1 MTIDQIL
8 QKALYEHKNGDLK
21 KAEELYRAILKIQPL
36 HSNANHNLGVIALT
50 MSNIDFAIS
59 FFKNAVETDP
69 NIEHFWVSYIN
80 TLIKK
85 NYLKEAELNSRKAI
99 KLNPNFIIIHNIFA
113 NMLLKV
119 ERSVEAVK
127 IFGQVVKIN
136 INSAEAH
143 NNLGVALQALRRENE
158 AEASF
163 VHAIKLNPKFADAH
177 YNLGLVLKKRGKI
190 DEAEESYHRAKK
202 INPDINYLLGSLL
215 HSKMNNCEWEDL
227 SNNIH
232 ELKAKIDSNMK
243 VSTPFPLHSM
253 IDDPYI
259 HRKVSEI
266 YSYDR
271 FSRSNFFPKIS
282 YYRGHKKI
290 KIGYFS
296 PNFNNH
302 PVSFLTAKLYEI
314 HDREKFEIHAFSF
327 SIDTNDEFN
336 IRVKNAVDHFHD
348 VSTLSDQKIIKLAR
362 SLEIDIAIDL
372 AGHTD
377 GSRTNIFSMSAA
389 PIQINYIGFLGT
401 MGSNYYDYVIADKVI
416 IPEKNKKYY
425 TENIIYL
432 PNYQVNDS
440 QDCSED
446 MIFNKHDFGI
456 SDETFVFCCFNQ
468 SYKFN
473 PDMFDRW
480 AKILKQVEDSV
491 LMLYSE
497 NKNVIKNLKIEISN
511 RGINPNRLIFLEKLI
526 RSQYLARYKITD
538 LFLDTHPYNAGATA
552 SDALRMGVPVLT
564 YQGKSYPSRMGSSL
578 LNTLCLPELIATSEK
593 DYVTIAV
600 EFGKDSK
607 KFDIIKKKLTNNL
620 KTTQLF
626 NTSLFSK
633 NLEKAYQIIY
643 KRSQDGLDLKDI
655 EIKSQSVIIST

>member
-8 QKALYEHKNGDLK
+8 QKALYAHKNGDLK
-21 KAEELYRAILKIQPL
+21 KADELYRAILKIQPL

-50 MSNIDFAIS
+50 MNNIDFAIS

-85 NYLKEAELNSRKAI
+85 NHLEEAELNSRKAI

-136 INSAEAH
+136 INSAESH

-163 VHAIKLNPKFADAH
+163 GRAIQLNPKFADAH
-177 YNLGLVLKKRGKI
+177 YNLGLVLKKKGKI
-190 DEAEESYHRAKK
+190 DEAGESYDRAKK
-202 INPDINYLLGSLL
+202 INPDINYLLGTAL
-215 HSKMNNCEWEDL
+215 HSKMYNCEWEDL
-227 SNNIH
+227 SDNIH
-232 ELKAKIDSNMK
+232 ELKTKIDSNMK

-336 IRVKNAVDHFHD
+336 IRVKNAVDHYHD
-348 VSTLSDQKIIKLAR
+348 VSTLSDQEIIKLAR

-377 GSRTNIFSMSAA
+377 GGRTNIFSMSAA
-389 PIQINYIGFLGT
+389 PIQIGYIGFLGT
-401 MGSNYYDYVIADKVI
+401 MGSNYYDYVVADKII

-440 QDCSED
+440 QDYSED

-456 SDETFVFCCFNQ
+456 PDETFVFCCFNQ

-473 PDMFDRW
+473 PNIFDRW

-526 RSQYLARYKITD
+526 RSKYLARYKITD

-578 LNTLCLPELIATSEK
+578 LSTLNLPELIATSEK
-593 DYVTIAV
+593 DYEIIAI
-600 EFGKDSK
+600 ELGKDSK
-607 KFDIIKKKLTNNL
+607 KFDIIKEKLTNNL

-626 NTSLFSK
+626 NTYLFSK

-643 KRSQDGLDLKDI
+643 KRSQDGLDSEDI
-655 EIKSQSVIIST
+655 EIKS

>member
-1 MTIDQIL
+1 MTIEQIL

-36 HSNANHNLGVIALT
+36 HSNANHNLGIIALT
-50 MSNIDFAIS
+50 MSNIDSAIS

-80 TLIKK
+80 TLIKR
-85 NYLKEAELNSRKAI
+85 NYLEEAELNSKKAI
-99 KLNPNFIIIHNIFA
+99 KLNPNFIIIHNIFG
-113 NMLLKV
+113 NMLLKN

-143 NNLGVALQALRRENE
+143 NNLGVALNALRRENE

-163 VHAIKLNPKFADAH
+163 IQAIRLNPKLADAH
-177 YNLGLVLKKRGKI
+177 YNLGLVLKKKGKI
-190 DEAEESYHRAKK
+190 NKVGESFNHAKK
-202 INPDINYLLGSLL
+202 INPDINYLLGAAL

-227 SNNIH
+227 SDNIH
-232 ELKAKIDSNMK
+232 ELKTKISSNMK

-259 HRKVSEI
+259 HMKVSEI

-348 VSTLSDQKIIKLAR
+348 VSTLSDQEIIKLSR

-377 GSRTNIFSMSAA
+377 GGRTNIFSMSAA
-389 PIQINYIGFLGT
+389 PIQIGYIGFPGT
-401 MGSNYYDYVIADKVI
+401 MGSNYYDYVLADKVI

-432 PNYQVNDS
+432 PNFQVNDS
-440 QDCSED
+440 QDYSED

-473 PDMFDRW
+473 PNSFDRW

-538 LFLDTHPYNAGATA
+538 LFLDTHPYNAGSTA

-578 LNTLCLPELIATSEK
+578 LNTLYLPELIATSEK
-593 DYVTIAV
+593 GYETIAV
-600 EFGKDSK
+600 ELGKDSK

-655 EIKSQSVIIST
+655 EIKSQSVIISK

>member
-8 QKALYEHKNGDLK
+8 QKALYAHKNGDLK

-50 MSNIDFAIS
+50 MNNIDFAIS

-85 NYLKEAELNSRKAI
+85 NHLEEAELNSRKAI

-136 INSAEAH
+136 INSAESH

-163 VHAIKLNPKFADAH
+163 GRAIQLNPKFADAH
-177 YNLGLVLKKRGKI
+177 YNLGLVLKKKGKI
-190 DEAEESYHRAKK
+190 DEAGESYDRAKK
-202 INPDINYLLGSLL
+202 INPDINYLLGTAL
-215 HSKMNNCEWEDL
+215 HSKMNNCEWKDL
-227 SNNIH
+227 SENIH
-232 ELKAKIDSNMK
+232 ELKTKIDNNMK
-243 VSTPFPLHSM
+243 VSTPFPVHSM

-266 YSYDR
+266 YSYHR

-282 YYRGHKKI
+282 YYHGHKKI

-336 IRVKNAVDHFHD
+336 IRVKNAVDHYHD
-348 VSTLSDQKIIKLAR
+348 VSTLSDQEIIKLAR

-377 GSRTNIFSMSAA
+377 GGRTNIFSMSAA
-389 PIQINYIGFLGT
+389 PIQIGYIGFLGT
-401 MGSNYYDYVIADKVI
+401 MGSNYYDYVVADKII

-456 SDETFVFCCFNQ
+456 PKETFVFCCFNQ

-473 PDMFDRW
+473 PNIFDRW

-526 RSQYLARYKITD
+526 RSKYLARYKITD

-578 LNTLCLPELIATSEK
+578 LNTLNLPELIATSEK
-593 DYVTIAV
+593 DYETIAV
-600 EFGKDSK
+600 ELGKDSK
-607 KFDIIKKKLTNNL
+607 KFDIIKEKLTNNL

-626 NTSLFSK
+626 NTYLFSK

-643 KRSQDGLDLKDI
+643 KRSQDGLDSEDI
-655 EIKSQSVIIST
+655 EIKS

>member
-1 MTIDQIL
+1 M
-8 QKALYEHKNGDLK
+8 Y
-21 KAEELYRAILKIQPL
+21 
-36 HSNANHNLGVIALT
+36 
-50 MSNIDFAIS
+50 
-59 FFKNAVETDP
+59 
-69 NIEHFWVSYIN
+69 
-80 TLIKK
+80 
-85 NYLKEAELNSRKAI
+85 
-99 KLNPNFIIIHNIFA
+99 
-113 NMLLKV
+113 
-119 ERSVEAVK
+119 
-127 IFGQVVKIN
+127 
-136 INSAEAH
+136 
-143 NNLGVALQALRRENE
+143 
-158 AEASF
+158 
-163 VHAIKLNPKFADAH
+163 
-177 YNLGLVLKKRGKI
+177 
-190 DEAEESYHRAKK
+190 
-202 INPDINYLLGSLL
+202 
-215 HSKMNNCEWEDL
+215 NCEWEDL
-227 SNNIH
+227 SDNIH
-232 ELKAKIDSNMK
+232 ELKTKIDSNMK

-336 IRVKNAVDHFHD
+336 IRVKNAVDHYHD
-348 VSTLSDQKIIKLAR
+348 VSTLSDQEIIKLAR

-377 GSRTNIFSMSAA
+377 GGRTNIFSMSAA
-389 PIQINYIGFLGT
+389 PIQIGYIGFLGT
-401 MGSNYYDYVIADKVI
+401 MGSNYYDYVVADKVI

-456 SDETFVFCCFNQ
+456 PDETFVFCCFNQ
-468 SYKFN
+468 LTDLILIFLI
-473 PDMFDRW
+473 DGIT
-480 AKILKQVEDSV
+480 ILKSIEDSV

-526 RSQYLARYKITD
+526 RSKYLARYKITD

-578 LNTLCLPELIATSEK
+578 LSTLNLPELIATSEK
-593 DYVTIAV
+593 DYEIIAI
-600 EFGKDSK
+600 ELGKDSK
-607 KFDIIKKKLTNNL
+607 KFDIIKEKLTNNL
-620 KTTQLF
+620 KTTLVY
-626 NTSLFSK
+626 NTYLFSK
-633 NLEKAYQIIY
+633 NLEK
-643 KRSQDGLDLKDI
+643 L
-655 EIKSQSVIIST
+655 IK